1 MHAAAL
7 TPRSRANTRV
17 SSQLAGGL
25 LCAALGL
32 AAVGAVAEPLV
43 IDYIVSNAPQRTTW
57 VGIIDRFAAANP
69 DIQVTHNGYPQE
81 QYKRDFTARL
91 RGGQVDV
98 AFWYA
103 GERLRDAASNKLLS
117 PLDAD
122 MVALLR
128 KNRFAP
134 ATIEGTRVDGE
145 VYGFPLYYYVWGF
158 VYRKSLFERLDLRPP
173 TTWSEFLQVCERLKS
188 AGVTP
193 LAVGAKSGWPAAGW
207 FDYLNLRVNGI
218 DFHRKLLR
226 GDARFTDARAR
237 RVFDVWGD
245 LLRKGYFL
253 DATMDQEPDRVMPYL
268 YRNHVGMAL
277 MASSAASKFPTAIAA
292 DMGFFGFPRYSPDMP
307 VYEEAPL
314 DVLVMPAAGRN
325 PRARQRFLTFLVESG
340 SLRQVAEAD
349 QTVSAQADA
358 TTRATLLGPATRAIW
373 TGAAGLTYF
382 FDRDAT
388 AELVAPA
395 YEGMRRFLKP
405 PHDTDQAVRY
415 IEQQRAA
422 ARRIAPAERRPW
434 PPAPARAEP

>member
-7 TPRSRANTRV
+7 TPRCRANTRV
-17 SSQLAGGL
+17 SSRLAGGL

-32 AAVGAVAEPLV
+32 AAVGAAAEPLV

-81 QYKRDFTARL
+81 QYKRDFTAHL

-173 TTWSEFLQVCERLKS
+173 AHLDRVPACVRTLEIGGRDAAGDRRQERLAGGRMVRLSES
-188 AGVTP
+188 ARQRHRLPPQT
-193 LAVGAKSGWPAAGW
+193 AARRCA
-207 FDYLNLRVNGI
+207 L
-218 DFHRKLLR
+218 HH
-226 GDARFTDARAR
+226 ARAR

-268 YRNHVGMAL
+268 YRNHVGVAL

-292 DMGFFGFPRYSPDMP
+292 DMGFFGFPRYSLDMP

-349 QTVSAQADA
+349 QTLSAQADA
-358 TTRATLLGPATRAIW
+358 TTRATLLGPATRATW

-388 AELVAPA
+388 AELVAPG

-434 PPAPARAEP
+434 PPAPARAER

>member
-1 MHAAAL
+1 MHAAPI
-7 TPRSRANTRV
+7 TPRCRSKTLIPGR
-17 SSQLAGGL
+17 LARGL

-32 AAVGAVAEPLV
+32 SAVGAAAEPLV
-43 IDYIVSNAPQRTTW
+43 IDYIVSNTPQRTTW
-57 VGIIDRFAAANP
+57 ISIINEFAAANP
-69 DIQVTHNGYPQE
+69 DIQITPNGYPQE
-81 QYKRDFTARL
+81 QYKRDFTAHL
-91 RGGQVDV
+91 RTGQVDL

-103 GERLRDAASNKLLS
+103 GERLRDAARNKLLS

-122 MVALLR
+122 MVALL
-128 KNRFAP
+128 KKKRFAP
-134 ATIEGTRVDGE
+134 VTIEGTRVDGQ

-158 VYRKSLFERLDLRPP
+158 AYRKSLFERLGIRPP
-173 TTWSEFLQVCERLKS
+173 TTWSQFLHVCERLQS

-226 GDARFTDARAR
+226 GDARFTDARVR

-253 DATMDQEPDRVMPYL
+253 EATMDQEPDRVMPYL

-277 MASSAASKFPTAIAA
+277 MASSAASKFPAAIAD
-292 DMGFFGFPRYSPDMP
+292 DMGFFGFPRYSPDVP
-307 VYEEAPL
+307 IYEEAPL

-325 PRARQRFLTFLVESG
+325 PRARKRFLKFLVESG
-340 SLRQVAEAD
+340 ALRRVAEAD
-349 QTVSAQADA
+349 QTLSAQADA
-358 TTRATLLGPATRAIW
+358 ATPPTRLGQATSAIW
-373 TGAAGLTYF
+373 SGAAGLTYF

-415 IEQQRAA
+415 IEQQRGE
-422 ARRIAPAERRPW
+422 ARRRPRPAAGKTP
-434 PPAPARAEP
+434 